1 MEKTTTYCGVNT
13 DFDLLGK
20 VLQARSNYT
29 SAELIKKALT
39 NHKNVKIQT
48 TCTP

>member
-13 DFDLLGK
+13 DYNLLGR
-20 VLQARSNYT
+20 VLQARRNYT
-29 SAELIKKALT
+29 PAELIKKALN

-48 TCTP
+48 TVKY